1 VAETSVRRDE
11 ARAALRRRATG
22 SGPAA
27 APAERAPVAQTGRAL
42 GPRALATRRRI
53 MAATAALLEEQSVLD
68 LPVVD
73 IARRAGASPATFYH
87 YFKDVE
93 EVALVL
99 AEEAGAEMPAVVE
112 RLAGPFDG
120 ADGLARARGVVD
132 LFFDH
137 WDAHHA
143 VLTLRNMASERGDR
157 RFQRVRQQG
166 IGPVLD
172 ALAARIREGQ
182 ERGSVARGLHPF
194 AAAVAMAAILERL
207 AAHHRDMGFLGIG
220 RDELREGCARILL
233 QTLTGKPAI
242 D

>member
-1 VAETSVRRDE
+1 MAGDELAVRRRE
-11 ARAALRRRATG
+11 RR
-22 SGPAA
+22 
-27 APAERAPVAQTGRAL
+27 PVAQTGRML

-53 MAATAALLEEQSVLD
+53 MAATAALLQEQSVLD

-73 IARRAGASPATFYH
+73 IARRAGTSPATFYH

-99 AEEAGAEMPAVVE
+99 AEEAAEEMPSVVA

-120 ADGLARARGVVD
+120 GDGLVRSRGVVD
-132 LFFDH
+132 HFFDH

-143 VLTLRNMASERGDR
+143 VLTLRNMASERGDG
-157 RFQRVRQQG
+157 RFQRVRQES

-182 ERGSVARGLHPF
+182 LRGLVSRALHPY
-194 AAAVAMAAILERL
+194 AVAASLAAMLERM
-207 AAHHRDMGFLGIG
+207 AAHHRDIGFFGVS
-220 RDELREGCARILL
+220 RDDLRETCARILL
-233 QTLTGKPAI
+233 QTLTGRAAG

>member
-1 VAETSVRRDE
+1 MAGDGARSAVRR
-11 ARAALRRRATG
+11 R
-22 SGPAA
+22 
-27 APAERAPVAQTGRAL
+27 ERPPVAQTGRAL

-53 MAATAALLEEQSVLD
+53 MAATAALLEEQGVLD

-73 IARRAGASPATFYH
+73 IARRAGTSPATFYH

-93 EVALVL
+93 EVALSL
-99 AEEAGAEMPAVVE
+99 ADEAADEMPAVVE

-120 ADGLARARGVVD
+120 DAGLPRARAVVD
-132 LFFDH
+132 GFFDH

-157 RFQRVRQQG
+157 RFQRVRQES

-182 ERGSVARGLHPF
+182 ARGAVSKALHPYG
-194 AAAVAMAAILERL
+194 AAAALGSILERL
-207 AAHHRDMGFLGIG
+207 AAHHRDLGFFGVS
-220 RDELREGCARILL
+220 RDDLRETCARILL
-233 QTLTGKPAI
+233 QTLTGRAPG

>member
-1 VAETSVRRDE
+1 MARDE
-11 ARAALRRRATG
+11 AGTAVRRR
-22 SGPAA
+22 
-27 APAERAPVAQTGRAL
+27 ERLPVAQTGRAL

-53 MAATAALLEEQSVLD
+53 MAATAALLEEQGMLD

-73 IARRAGASPATFYH
+73 IARRAGTSPATFYH

-93 EVALVL
+93 TVALVL
-99 AEEAGAEMPAVVE
+99 AEEAAEEMPAVVE

-120 ADGLARARGVVD
+120 REGLPRARAVVD
-132 LFFDH
+132 RFFDH

-157 RFQRVRQQG
+157 RFQRVRQES

-182 ERGSVARGLHPF
+182 ARNAVAKAFHPY
-194 AAAVAMAAILERL
+194 AAAVAIAAILERL
-207 AAHHRDMGFLGIG
+207 AAHHRDMGFFGVT
-220 RDELREGCARILL
+220 RDDLRETCARILL
-233 QTLTGKPAI
+233 TTLTGRAPTE
-242 D
+242 

>member
-1 VAETSVRRDE
+1 VARDE
-11 ARAALRRRATG
+11 AGTAVRRR
-22 SGPAA
+22 
-27 APAERAPVAQTGRAL
+27 ERLPVAQTGRAL

-53 MAATAALLEEQSVLD
+53 MAATAALLEEQGMLD

-73 IARRAGASPATFYH
+73 IARRAGTSPATFYH

-93 EVALVL
+93 TVALVL
-99 AEEAGAEMPAVVE
+99 AEEAAEEMPAVVE

-120 ADGLARARGVVD
+120 REGLPRARAVVD
-132 LFFDH
+132 RFFDH

-157 RFQRVRQQG
+157 RFQRVRQES

-182 ERGSVARGLHPF
+182 ARNAVAKAFHPY
-194 AAAVAMAAILERL
+194 AAAVAIAAILERL
-207 AAHHRDMGFLGIG
+207 AAHHRDMGFFGVT
-220 RDELREGCARILL
+220 RDDLRETCARILL
-233 QTLTGKPAI
+233 TTLTGRAPTE
-242 D
+242 

>member
-1 VAETSVRRDE
+1 VARGEAGSVVRR
-11 ARAALRRRATG
+11 R
-22 SGPAA
+22 
-27 APAERAPVAQTGRAL
+27 ERAPVAQTGRAL

-73 IARRAGASPATFYH
+73 IARRAGTSPATFYH
-87 YFKDVE
+87 YFKDGE
-93 EVALVL
+93 AAALVL

-120 ADGLARARGVVD
+120 SDGLPRARAVVD
-132 LFFDH
+132 RFFDH

-157 RFQRVRQQG
+157 RFQRVRQES

-182 ERGSVARGLHPF
+182 ARAAVAKAFHPY
-194 AAAVAMAAILERL
+194 AAAVAIAAILERL
-207 AAHHRDMGFLGIG
+207 AAHHRDMGFFGVT
-220 RDELREGCARILL
+220 RDDLRETCARILL
-233 QTLTGKPAI
+233 TTLIGRAPAE
-242 D
+242 

>member
-1 VAETSVRRDE
+1 MAGDGAGSAVRR
-11 ARAALRRRATG
+11 R
-22 SGPAA
+22 
-27 APAERAPVAQTGRAL
+27 ERTPVAQTGRAL

-53 MAATAALLEEQSVLD
+53 MTATATLLEEQSVLD

-73 IARRAGASPATFYH
+73 IARKAGTSPATFYH

-93 EVALVL
+93 AVALAL
-99 AEEAGAEMPAVVE
+99 SEEAALEMPAVVE

-120 ADGLARARGVVD
+120 DDGLSLARAVVD
-132 LFFDH
+132 HFFDH
-137 WDAHHA
+137 WDSHHA

-157 RFQRVRQQG
+157 RFQRVRQES

-182 ERGSVARGLHPF
+182 TRSVVAKAFHPY
-194 AAAVAMAAILERL
+194 AAAVALAAILERL
-207 AAHHRDMGFLGIG
+207 AAHHRDMGFFGVT
-220 RDELREGCARILL
+220 RDDLRETCARILL
-233 QTLTGKPAI
+233 QTLTGRAPG

>member
-1 VAETSVRRDE
+1 MAGDELAVRRRE
-11 ARAALRRRATG
+11 RR
-22 SGPAA
+22 
-27 APAERAPVAQTGRAL
+27 PVAQTGRTL

-53 MAATAALLEEQSVLD
+53 MAATAALLQEQSVLD

-73 IARRAGASPATFYH
+73 IARRAGTSPATFYH

-99 AEEAGAEMPAVVE
+99 AEEAAEEMPSVVA

-120 ADGLARARGVVD
+120 DDGLVRSRGVVD
-132 LFFDH
+132 HFFDH

-143 VLTLRNMASERGDR
+143 VLTLRNMASERGDG
-157 RFQRVRQQG
+157 RFQRVRQES

-182 ERGSVARGLHPF
+182 LRGLVSRALHPY
-194 AAAVAMAAILERL
+194 AVAASLAAMLERM
-207 AAHHRDMGFLGIG
+207 AAHHRDIGFFGVS
-220 RDELREGCARILL
+220 RDDLRETCARILL
-233 QTLTGKPAI
+233 QTLTGRAAG

>member
-1 VAETSVRRDE
+1 MAGDELAVRR
-11 ARAALRRRATG
+11 R
-22 SGPAA
+22 
-27 APAERAPVAQTGRAL
+27 ERPPVAQTGRTL
-42 GPRALATRRRI
+42 GPRAIATRRRI

-73 IARRAGASPATFYH
+73 IARRAGTSPATFYH

-99 AEEAGAEMPAVVE
+99 AEEAAEEMPDVVE
-112 RLAGPFDG
+112 RLTGPFE
-120 ADGLARARGVVD
+120 ASDGLARARAVVAR
-132 LFFDH
+132 LFDH

-157 RFQRVRQQG
+157 RFQRVRQES

-182 ERGSVARGLHPF
+182 ARGAVSKAFHPY
-194 AAAVAMAAILERL
+194 AAAAALAAVLDRL
-207 AAHHRDMGFLGIG
+207 AAHHRDMGFYGVS
-220 RDELREGCARILL
+220 RDDLRETCARILL
-233 QTLTGKPAI
+233 QTLTGRAS
-242 D
+242 DA